1 MLKKNDIYKTEIIDY
16 TTEGSGVCK
25 IDGMAVFV
33 PSAAVGDIAEIK
45 ILKTT
50 KNYAFGK
57 IETLLSPSPDRIPPD
72 CNIFHKCGGYISI
85 RTRFQAETCL

>member
-1 MLKKNDIYKTEIIDY
+1 MALKKNEIYNAEIVDY

-45 ILKTT
+45 ILKAA

-57 IETLLSPSPDRIPPD
+57 IENIITPSDNRI
-72 CNIFHKCGGYISI
+72 
-85 RTRFQAETCL
+85 